1 MSRYSGETDHRHDAA
16 ETVGVLLVNLGTPEA
31 PTTAAVR
38 RYLAEFLWDP
48 RVVEISRPLWWLI
61 LHALVLRTRPARSAH
76 AYQRVWTAEGSPLL
90 VISRRQARALQQA
103 LSQRHGDKVRV
114 ALAMRYGEPS
124 VRAGLSELR
133 AARARRLVILPLY
146 PQYSAAT
153 TGTAFDAVSEVL
165 KTWRWVPELRF
176 INHYHDREGYLA
188 AVANSIRGHW
198 AQHGSGERL
207 LFSFHGMP
215 KRTLRLGDPYFCQ
228 CQKTA
233 RLIAGRLSLPEGR
246 WQISFQSRFGR
257 AEWLQP
263 YTDKTLHQW
272 AREGI
277 RRVDVVCPGFAAD
290 CLETLEEIAMLNKE
304 GFLGAGGERLQ
315 YIPALNDR
323 ADHIAALAEM
333 VDACVQDWSEARP
346 EDAERLH
353 RARALGAEG

>member
-1 MSRYSGETDHRHDAA
+1 
-16 ETVGVLLVNLGTPEA
+16 
-31 PTTAAVR
+31 
-38 RYLAEFLWDP
+38 
-48 RVVEISRPLWWLI
+48 
-61 LHALVLRTRPARSAH
+61 
-76 AYQRVWTAEGSPLL
+76 
-90 VISRRQARALQQA
+90 
-103 LSQRHGDKVRV
+103 
-114 ALAMRYGEPS
+114 
-124 VRAGLSELR
+124 
-133 AARARRLVILPLY
+133 VILPLY

-165 KTWRWVPELRF
+165 KSWRWVPELRF

-188 AVANSIRGHW
+188 AVANSIREHW
-198 AQHGSGERL
+198 AQHGPGERL

-233 RLIAGRLSLPEGR
+233 RLIAERLSLREER

-263 YTDKTLHQW
+263 YTDKTLRQW

-323 ADHIAALAEM
+323 ADHIAVLADM
-333 VDACVQDWSEARP
+333 VDGCAQDWYEASP
-346 EDAERLH
+346 EDAERLR
-353 RARALGAEG
+353 RARALGAEQ